1 MNRML
6 RNLLLAA
13 GVLIAGQAAAQ
24 VTFYEHDGFH
34 GRSFT
39 SDRQVLNFDRIGFN
53 DRASSLQVRGGTWQV
68 CEDMR
73 FEGRCVVLR
82 PGNYPSLAAMG
93 LNDKVSSVRPVQHY
107 GENRVAPEYVPGP
120 QARYGNQERYE
131 YRNDGWRYDRQDNR
145 WERY

>member
-13 GVLIAGQAAAQ
+13 GVLVAGTAAAQ
-24 VTFYEHDGFH
+24 VTFYENDGFS

-39 SDRQVLNFDRIGFN
+39 ADRTIVNFDRLGFN
-53 DRASSLQVRGGTWQV
+53 DKASSAMVRGGAWEV
-68 CEDMR
+68 CQDAR

-82 PGNYPSLAAMG
+82 PGDYPSLSALG
-93 LNDKVSSVRPVQHY
+93 LNDRISSVREVDHY
-107 GENRVAPEYVPGP
+107 AARSDRYAPRASNDNRYD
-120 QARYGNQERYE
+120 
-131 YRNDGWRYDRQDNR
+131 YRSDGWRYDRWENR